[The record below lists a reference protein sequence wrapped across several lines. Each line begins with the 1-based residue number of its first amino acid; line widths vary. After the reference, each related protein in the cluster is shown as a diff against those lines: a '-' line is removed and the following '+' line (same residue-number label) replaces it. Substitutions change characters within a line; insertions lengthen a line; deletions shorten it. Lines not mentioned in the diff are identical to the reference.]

1 MTFFGLCPFFPPTTG
16 LLPNPVLYEKLKDRE
31 QKEKSL
37 FERNENKK
45 KIPSHTDT
53 FPESREKSFTKKR
66 LIRSM

>member
-1 MTFFGLCPFFPPTTG
+1 
-16 LLPNPVLYEKLKDRE
+16 LPNPVLYEKLKDRE

-53 FPESREKSFTKKR
+53 FPESREKSFYKEEINPIDVVFVIP
-66 LIRSM
+66 LPSIPPPLVS